1 MLRLIEKNFFK
12 IVQRLGLLFAIL
24 SFIAVLALGFISYQK
39 ISLEANDQTNAPVI
53 LFSDYQNPI
62 STQSK
67 ETRQTLKTKEDDGF
81 DQKFNIHIN
90 TIVSNLEKLP
100 DTVIDKTDLKS
111 KVRIL
116 VKIKSNPY
124 TQNLQLAYVQ
134 SLAKLT
140 KQMAIVGGD
149 KTNVDEFLSWH
160 DQEFSK
166 QVNTNKE
173 LNIQQ
178 FILVKMATLKIEE
191 VIGYGMLVAAAA
203 IFGIFIMFVMMLV
216 MLRIER
222 NTRQ

>member
-1 MLRLIEKNFFK
+1 MLRSIEKNFFK

-24 SFIAVLALGFISYQK
+24 SFIVVLVLGFISYQK
-39 ISLEANDQTNAPVI
+39 ISLEANDQTNTPMI
-53 LFSDYQNPI
+53 YFSDYQNPI
-62 STQSK
+62 STQPK
-67 ETRQTLKTKEDDGF
+67 KTKQVLKTKEEAGF
-81 DQKFNIHIN
+81 DQEFNTHVD
-90 TIVSNLEKLP
+90 TITSNLEKLP

-116 VKIKSNPY
+116 VKIRSNPY
-124 TQNLQLAYVQ
+124 AKNLQLAYVK

-140 KQMAIVGGD
+140 KKMAIVGGN
-149 KTNVDEFLSWH
+149 KTNVDEFLKWH

-166 QVNTNKE
+166 QVNANKE

-178 FILVKMATLKIEE
+178 FILVKLATLKIGE
-191 VIGYGMLVAAAA
+191 VIGYGMLAAAA
-203 IFGIFIMFVMMLV
+203 VIFSIFIMFVMMLV